1 MSVGRSNTPDIDDS
15 ISIDSDGAVRPQMTM
30 HASAGYSGMPMHMY
44 PYDGDLETSSQSSQ
58 SKRRQVKNACINCQ
72 KACKKCDDARPC
84 LRCVRY
90 GVSEECV
97 DSQRRERRRG
107 VKRGPYK
114 KRDGKD
120 PERIGD
126 SPDQD
131 TSPGPPG
138 VNTLESSSSGPPPAG
153 AFMTPVTFGPGFYG
167 QYAMPQT
174 GQPGEAPPT
183 YFPQFYIAQPPQPP
197 PNPDGNP
204 QAYSQPQYF
213 PAFVPFGGGYA
224 PYMVQRP
231 DGQIV
236 PSYAMYAR
244 PPGAETPSD
253 PVMTSRVE
261 HVVAEEKEEEPGDP
275 SV

>member
-1 MSVGRSNTPDIDDS
+1 MCRF
-15 ISIDSDGAVRPQMTM
+15 
-30 HASAGYSGMPMHMY
+30 SAQR
-44 PYDGDLETSSQSSQ
+44 EEE
-58 SKRRQVKNACINCQ
+58 RRQ
-72 KACKKCDDARPC
+72 ARPIQEARWKRC
-84 LRCVRY
+84 AILYLILRLTLIK
-90 GVSEECV
+90 
-97 DSQRRERRRG
+97 DIIIA
-107 VKRGPYK
+107 
-114 KRDGKD
+114 D